1 MMKNTVTVKVKVS
14 LEGVRG
20 IRQFLDLY
28 VSSILTEA
36 VRKSIRLRLKVSLIN
51 IRDMLH
57 TLLDAVRETGLR
69 FDGLDFYVKLYTD
82 VVDYKVNMIKTLD
95 EFLQIPQRIA
105 KKLGRNTVIALDE
118 FQQVRFLK
126 QPYPDV
132 LRVMRRI

>member
-82 VVDYKVNMIKTLD
+82 VVDYKVNMIKALD

-105 KKLGRNTVIALDE
+105 EELGKNMVIALDE

-126 QPYPDV
+126 
-132 LRVMRRI
+132 

>member
-1 MMKNTVTVKVKVS
+1 MKNTVTVKVKVS

-36 VRKSIRLRLKVSLIN
+36 VRKSIRLKLKVNLIN
-51 IRDMLH
+51 IKDMLH

-105 KKLGRNTVIALDE
+105 KKLGRNTVIVLDE

-126 QPYPDV
+126 QPYPDA

>member
-36 VRKSIRLRLKVSLIN
+36 VRKSIRLKLKVNLSN
-51 IRDMLH
+51 IKEMLH

-82 VVDYKVNMIKTLD
+82 AVDYKVNMIKTLD

-105 KKLGRNTVIALDE
+105 KKLGRNTVIVLDE

-126 QPYPDV
+126 QPYPDA

>member
-36 VRKSIRLRLKVSLIN
+36 VRKSIRLKLKVNLIN
-51 IRDMLH
+51 IKDMLH
-57 TLLDAVRETGLR
+57 TLLDTVRETGLR

-82 VVDYKVNMIKTLD
+82 AVDYKVNMIKTLD

-105 KKLGRNTVIALDE
+105 KKLGRNTVIVLDE

-126 QPYPDV
+126 QPYPDA